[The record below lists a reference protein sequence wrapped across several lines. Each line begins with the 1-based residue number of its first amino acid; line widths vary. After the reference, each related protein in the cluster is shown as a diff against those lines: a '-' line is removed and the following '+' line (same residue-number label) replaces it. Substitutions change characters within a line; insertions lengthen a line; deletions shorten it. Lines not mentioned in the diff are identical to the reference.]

1 MSRFARFEALAR
13 RPVARLYLAA
23 TFVACA
29 SLIFASTSRAE
40 ILTVD
45 CDEGP
50 FFEIADAVAVAVD
63 GDTVLVRA
71 CSGVYSSFLIEDR
84 NELHVVAEPGPER
97 PRVSDDE
104 AIACVEIRGGSKVS
118 VQGLAVGGCV
128 LDGISISGSEHSA
141 IGNRAERQIEGIR
154 DLGFGSKIV
163 GNFARDCFSP
173 YTLLGSGGFF
183 ARNTATE
190 NRLAAV
196 SVVGDDY
203 TIVENDLFGN
213 ESDGIDIGRRNNRV
227 ERNRS
232 VGNLLKQG
240 NAEIFIRFNAEETVV
255 VGNVT
260 GDSILDQGEDTE
272 LAGNR

>member
-1 MSRFARFEALAR
+1 MSRSPARS
-13 RPVARLYLAA
+13 PIARLRLAA

-29 SLIFASTSRAE
+29 GLIFASTSRAE

-84 NELHVVAEPGPER
+84 NDLHVVAEPGPER

-154 DLGFGSKIV
+154 DLGFGSKIVGNFARVGFGSKIV

-255 VGNVT
+255 VGRQHPRP
-260 GDSILDQGEDTE
+260 G
-272 LAGNR
+272 